1 MRTFLPILAGL
12 AAAASGLHLP
22 AAHKDSLEVR
32 QNTEYTGYLVSTFS
46 DQNPQVQWHLSNGE
60 SLTGSRFLNKGRS
73 ILASTVGTRGV
84 RDIFLTTNSA
94 RSEFF
99 LIATGKWPLLYRTH
113 SLPALT

>member
-1 MRTFLPILAGL
+1 MRAFLPILAGL
-12 AAAASGLHLP
+12 AAAASGLRFP
-22 AAHKDSLEVR
+22 AAHKDRLEVR
-32 QNTEYTGYLVSTFS
+32 QNAEYAGYLVSTFS

-99 LIATGKWPLLYRTH
+99 LIATGKWPLLYMTH
-113 SLPALT
+113 SLPSLT